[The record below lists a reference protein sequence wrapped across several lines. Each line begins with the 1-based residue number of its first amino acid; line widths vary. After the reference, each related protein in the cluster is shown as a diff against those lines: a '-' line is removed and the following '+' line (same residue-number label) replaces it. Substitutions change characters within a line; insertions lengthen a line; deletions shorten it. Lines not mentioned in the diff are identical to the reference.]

1 MNEDNYMTLGEF
13 REYTKNFP
21 DSMEIYLHDSNYCEP
36 VPIIGIHQRTLVD
49 IKDNNHE
56 SLSIILE
63 VLEIEIDEHGEPVA

>member
-1 MNEDNYMTLGEF
+1 
-13 REYTKNFP
+13 
-21 DSMEIYLHDSNYCEP
+21 MEIHLHDSNYCEP

-63 VLEIEIDEHGEPVA
+63 VLEIEVDEHGEPVA

>member
-1 MNEDNYMTLGEF
+1 MTEDNIMTLGEF

-21 DSMEIYLHDSNYCEP
+21 DSMQIHLHDSNYWQP
-36 VPIIGIHQRTLVD
+36 VPIIGIHQKILVD

-63 VLEIEIDEHGEPVA
+63 VLEIEIDEHGDPVE

>member
-1 MNEDNYMTLGEF
+1 MNENKAMTLGEF
-13 REYTKNFP
+13 REYTKNLS
-21 DSMEIYLHDSNYCEP
+21 DSMEIHLHYSNYCET

-63 VLEIEIDEHGEPVA
+63 VLEIEVDEHGEPVA